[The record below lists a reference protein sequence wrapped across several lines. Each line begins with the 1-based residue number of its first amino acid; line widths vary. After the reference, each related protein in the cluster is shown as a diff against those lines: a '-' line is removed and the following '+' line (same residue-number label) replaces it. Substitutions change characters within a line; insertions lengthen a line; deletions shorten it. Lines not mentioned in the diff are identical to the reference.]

1 MLGFHNLLGKPGPLI
16 HYSAINFFSEMR
28 SNFTEAN
35 RLLSGTND
43 RWTDAVNSASKRK
56 DLMLMLMLQDLKRP
70 LYYRKSVNLGMKSQ
84 KQLIENGLHGTVR
97 QNPEVQLNSIM
108 DTTFCLV
115 FAQRLLKQSYG
126 AQGNHHCQ

>member
-1 MLGFHNLLGKPGPLI
+1 
-16 HYSAINFFSEMR
+16 
-28 SNFTEAN
+28 
-35 RLLSGTND
+35 
-43 RWTDAVNSASKRK
+43 
-56 DLMLMLMLQDLKRP
+56 MLMLMLQDLKRP

-84 KQLIENGLHGTVR
+84 KQLIENGLHGTVK